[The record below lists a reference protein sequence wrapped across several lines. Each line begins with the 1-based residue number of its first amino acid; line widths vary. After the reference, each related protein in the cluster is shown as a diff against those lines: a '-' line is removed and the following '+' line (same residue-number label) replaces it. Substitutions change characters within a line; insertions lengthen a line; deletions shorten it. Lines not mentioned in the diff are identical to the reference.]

1 MIPRYQ
7 KVILWV
13 LLVSSVLMAAYL
25 IRMRARAQDRLAAI
39 PDSAP
44 MPIPV
49 EAAPVQVTLL
59 FANDEDGSLAPVEQ
73 EFALPAETTTRARTL
88 LNDLFAEY
96 AKPDS
101 PHPLAPVVA
110 VDDVFLLPVPESNA
124 AHPQQ
129 MAVINL
135 DGSFVDHHP
144 SGNSGGEPDL
154 AFDLRNAAREFS
166 ANCAGTISGRWTSER
181 NAGRPCRPEPNVSD
195 RERCSWSD
203 RLPGREPRPRNS
215 RSRANHDRLQTRF
228 ALACS
233 ILDLAA

>member
-13 LLVSSVLMAAYL
+13 LLFSSVLMAAYL

-39 PDSAP
+39 PDSSP
-44 MPIPV
+44 MPVPE

-73 EFALPAETTTRARTL
+73 QFPLPAETTTRARTL

-96 AKPDS
+96 AKRGS
-101 PHPLAPVVA
+101 PHPLAPVAA
-110 VDDVFLLPVPESNA
+110 VDDVFLLPVPESNP

-129 MAVINL
+129 MAVLNL

-144 SGNSGGEPDL
+144 SGILVENLTLLSILGTL
-154 AFDLRNAAREFS
+154 H
-166 ANCAGTISGRWTSER
+166 ANFPQIFQVRFLVD
-181 NAGRPCRPEPNVSD
+181 GRPRETLAGHADLSRTYLTANDVPEATSLDGSASQGAESPANQPV
-195 RERCSWSD
+195 ERK
-203 RLPGREPRPRNS
+203 P
-215 RSRANHDRLQTRF
+215 
-228 ALACS
+228 
-233 ILDLAA
+233 

>member
-1 MIPRYQ
+1 LIPRYQ

-13 LLVSSVLMAAYL
+13 LLISSVLMAAYL
-25 IRMRARAQDRLAAI
+25 IRMRARTQDRLAAI

-49 EAAPVQVTLL
+49 ETAPVQVKLL
-59 FANDEDGSLAPVEQ
+59 IANDEDGSLAPVEQ
-73 EFALPAETTTRARTL
+73 QFALPTETTTRARTL

-96 AKPDS
+96 AKSGS

-144 SGNSGGEPDL
+144 SGILVENLTLLSILGTL
-154 AFDLRNAAREFS
+154 Q
-166 ANCAGTISGRWTSER
+166 ANFPQIAQVRFLVD
-181 NAGRPCRPEPNVSD
+181 GRPRATLAGHADLSRTYLTANDVPQAPGSD
-195 RERCSWSD
+195 APASQDAQSPAKQPAESQ
-203 RLPGREPRPRNS
+203 P
-215 RSRANHDRLQTRF
+215 
-228 ALACS
+228 
-233 ILDLAA
+233 